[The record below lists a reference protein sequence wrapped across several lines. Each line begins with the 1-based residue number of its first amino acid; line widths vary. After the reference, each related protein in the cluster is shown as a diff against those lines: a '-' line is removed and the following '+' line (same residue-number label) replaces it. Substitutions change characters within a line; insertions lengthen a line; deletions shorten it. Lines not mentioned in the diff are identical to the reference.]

1 MSTQEKQSG
10 VKTVTQVEKIIE
22 YIKRYGSITPLDALK
37 DIGCMRL
44 ASRMCDIKAMGY
56 GIVSEIESSQ
66 NRDGE
71 PVRYARYRFA
81 EDTDGR

>member
-1 MSTQEKQSG
+1 MMRTQS
-10 VKTVTQVEKIIE
+10 EKIIE
-22 YIKRYGSITPLDALK
+22 YIKRYGSITPLDALREF
-37 DIGCMRL
+37 GCMRL

-56 GIVSEIESSQ
+56 GIVREIESAQ

-81 EDTDGR
+81 EDADER

>member
-1 MSTQEKQSG
+1 M
-10 VKTVTQVEKIIE
+10 KTVTQVERIIE

-37 DIGCMRL
+37 EFGCMRL

-56 GIVSEIESSQ
+56 GIVREFEHSK

-71 PVRYARYRFA
+71 PVKYARYRFA
-81 EDTDGR
+81 EETDEG